1 MPVESFKPKPS
12 AGWAWWIALAAI
24 MVASAAPVLFLP
36 ASEEVPVWA
45 DLIFAGTVGL
55 GLWFLAIAAYFPL
68 MRYDLA
74 ETELVISYGSL
85 LSYRIPYSALVGVE
99 RKNLA
104 WGAQSSMRLPGL
116 ALWKVRYAREGVIR
130 MCSTRSSRGV
140 LVLRTTE
147 GTPYGISPA
156 EEDRFIHEL
165 GMRTQRAGVELA
177 LDLSSVPPSL

>member
-12 AGWAWWIALAAI
+12 AGWAWWIALAAV

-36 ASEEVPVWA
+36 TSEEVPWWV
-45 DLIFAGTVGL
+45 DLIMWGTVGL
-55 GLWFLAIAAYFPL
+55 GLWFLAIAAYFPF

-74 ETELVISYGSL
+74 ETELVLSYGSL
-85 LSYRIPYSALVGVE
+85 LVYRIPYSTLSSVE

-116 ALWKVRYAREGVIR
+116 ALWKVPYAHEGSIR

-140 LVLRTTE
+140 LVLRTTD
-147 GTPYGISPA
+147 GVSYGISPA
-156 EEDRFIHEL
+156 EEDRFVHEL
-165 GMRTQRAGVELA
+165 VARAQRAGVDLA
-177 LDLSSVPPSL
+177 LDLASVPPSR